1 MIDPGHLLELLDALE
16 GDAVRAGESVD
27 PATVH
32 LLFRSAHNLKGGLAI
47 LGEPGLAAEF
57 HRVEDGLDR
66 IRRGREPW
74 SPVWVDRLL
83 QSIDR
88 CRTRFNGCEA
98 AERAATPEQAA
109 VAEAGDRTWG
119 LPLDPFQTLA
129 AQQAVAQGQGL
140 YRLEKLVKAGLSEER
155 FNQLPVFGELGD
167 LGRVLA
173 QDPAWAAYAAGP
185 ADQVLRILF
194 TSDKPLEALTEVLFD
209 PLLELHPPQAR
220 PADPPRPLR
229 FLVVEEDPATGA
241 LLRHVLGQHGECC
254 LCESG
259 DQGLVRFQ
267 RALQEGRP
275 FDLVALCLELPD
287 IHGDQVLKNFRGMEQ
302 LHGCRGLDLRSR
314 VVVFASS
321 PDLEPLRACL
331 AQEADGY
338 LVKPVAIQSLL
349 KKVALLEARR
359 RAAA

>member
-109 VAEAGDRTWG
+109 VAEAGDGTWG

-209 PLLELHPPQAR
+209 PLLELQAPQAG
-220 PADPPRPLR
+220 PGQPLR
-229 FLVVEEDPATGA
+229 FLVIEDSPATGE
-241 LLRHVLGQHGECC
+241 LLRHVLGEHGECC
-254 LCESG
+254 LCATG
-259 DQGLVRFQ
+259 DEGLLRFRQ
-267 RALQEGRP
+267 ALRDGRP
-275 FDLVALCLELPD
+275 FDLVILGLELPD
-287 IHGDQVLKNFRGMEQ
+287 ICGSEVLKNLRGMEQ
-302 LHGCRGLDLRSR
+302 LHGCRGLEDRSR
-314 VVVFASS
+314 VIINAAS
-321 PDLEPLRACL
+321 PDLEPLHACL
-331 AQEADGY
+331 SQEADGY
-338 LVKPVAIQSLL
+338 LIKPVQIHAIL
-349 KKVALLEARR
+349 KKVDQLLR